1 MVKIIKEGFNRLR
14 LAIIVIFWGD
24 LLNGNVHRLYKMKSE
39 IDYMRSHWD
48 DLDKDE
54 LYGLIFSSKADTG
67 LRQHVAHILTSL
79 QTWRLLNAER
89 RELEV
94 IGIKDQLIRVFEKC
108 LCRLKGIIKGN

>member
-1 MVKIIKEGFNRLR
+1 MIEIFSRLR
-14 LAIIVIFWGD
+14 LVVIVLLFGD
-24 LLNGNVHRLYKMKSE
+24 LLNGNIDRLYKMKSE

-48 DLDKDE
+48 DLDKEE

-79 QTWRLLNAER
+79 QTWRILNAER

-94 IGIKDQLIRVFEKC
+94 IGIKDKLIKALAKC
-108 LCRLKGIIKGN
+108 RCKLRGIIKGE